1 MPLPSEGLVKTFCSL
16 EGEWGMKQEGLGAK
30 LHSIPSNLAEEALQA
45 ELLALPTS
53 GFFKT

>member
-1 MPLPSEGLVKTFCSL
+1 
-16 EGEWGMKQEGLGAK
+16 MKQEGLGAK